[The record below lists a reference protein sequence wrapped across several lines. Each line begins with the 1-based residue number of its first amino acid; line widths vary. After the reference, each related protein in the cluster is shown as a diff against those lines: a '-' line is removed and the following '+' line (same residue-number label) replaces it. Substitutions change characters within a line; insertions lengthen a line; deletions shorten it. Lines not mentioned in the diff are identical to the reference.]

1 MAQKRR
7 KRERIDPTRRAHST
21 LIRIQARRSR
31 CLTCA
36 PTPRSSSAHVPPT
49 TFQPPRPHRT
59 QTAPDSWPCPPTG
72 SHRRDSGCRVRV
84 PATGG
89 FTFNSTRS
97 RPRNGVQARRGD
109 PCHSPSLP
117 QCYSCFCLARGR
129 PRQKSFRSSIVDYLT
144 EFSGIPICLSAS
156 LRRAFRSALVRHTLT
171 SLRLVHMKLR
181 LRGVFDEKLEEPYR
195 VRKKHVREC
204 AHLGSCDT
212 TTKTA
217 AAATSPNPPH
227 SRRRPRRP
235 PRRKAHL
242 GRHASMHM
250 QAPDVSR
257 FNMLAATAAARNFA
271 HQAQFQP
278 TRFDAGGVFY
288 VFEYR
293 HRFLCRA
300 SEPVGG
306 LVNAIAL
313 VCLLVVF
320 PVRRRVR
327 RLAPC

>member
-1 MAQKRR
+1 
-7 KRERIDPTRRAHST
+7 
-21 LIRIQARRSR
+21 
-31 CLTCA
+31 
-36 PTPRSSSAHVPPT
+36 
-49 TFQPPRPHRT
+49 
-59 QTAPDSWPCPPTG
+59 
-72 SHRRDSGCRVRV
+72 
-84 PATGG
+84 
-89 FTFNSTRS
+89 
-97 RPRNGVQARRGD
+97 
-109 PCHSPSLP
+109 
-117 QCYSCFCLARGR
+117 
-129 PRQKSFRSSIVDYLT
+129 
-144 EFSGIPICLSAS
+144 
-156 LRRAFRSALVRHTLT
+156 
-171 SLRLVHMKLR
+171 MKLR

-300 SEPVGG
+300 SEPVWGACKCHRACLPLG
-306 LVNAIAL
+306 
-313 VCLLVVF
+313 CLLRATPRPQACSLLTSFGVF
-320 PVRRRVR
+320 CER
-327 RLAPC
+327 